1 MNPLSEYAKE
11 GEYSSNISLSDTI
24 NSFITNEPAPEEEGN
39 ESCPLGGEIESDGK
53 HCEIDVN
60 DETKDTPDP
69 FLKPEMKPV
78 RNTGPRALRRR
89 PGN

>member
-1 MNPLSEYAKE
+1 M
-11 GEYSSNISLSDTI
+11 SLSDTI
-24 NSFITNEPAPEEEGN
+24 NNFIISETAPEEEGN
-39 ESCPLGGEIESDGK
+39 EDCPLGGEIESDDK
-53 HCEIDVN
+53 QCEIDVD
-60 DETKDTPDP
+60 DETKDSSDP

>member
-1 MNPLSEYAKE
+1 MKPLSEYTKE
-11 GEYSSNISLSDTI
+11 GEYSSNISLSGTI
-24 NSFITNEPAPEEEGN
+24 NSFILSEPAPEEEGN
-39 ESCPLGGEIESDGK
+39 EDCPLGGEIESDDK
-53 HCEIDVN
+53 HCEGEVD
-60 DETKDTPDP
+60 DQTKDSSEP